1 MQTDNFILEARAV
14 SKRFP
19 GVLALNNTDLH
30 LRPGTVHG
38 LVGKNGAGKTTLI
51 NILSGI
57 LAPTEGAIYYNDE
70 KIHIDPHIAID
81 KGIAVIPQEPRIAP
95 TLTVAEN
102 LFLGILPVS
111 AYGFIGWRRVKDRA
125 REVLDKVGLDID
137 VNARIRDLT
146 VADHQLI
153 STCKAFFIQEAKV
166 VIMDEVT
173 AALSEKE
180 EQMLYKMIDA
190 KKKDGAGIIFISHEL
205 DEVFKICDYV
215 TVLRNG
221 RVVATREVASLSPQE
236 LVDLI
241 VGEKVEAYLKA
252 DETDKTES
260 EVVFSVEGLSYRDIL
275 KDISFKVR
283 RKEIIGIAGLRGSGR
298 TELFKAIFGLLPKD
312 RGRMK
317 INAKEIDLTSSN
329 QALREGIFYL
339 PEDREREGILS
350 MRSVKENIS
359 ICALDEFLRGLGFIN
374 NRLEIERVN
383 AMIQRLQV
391 LTPSLKQQ
399 VNYLSGGNKQKVILG
414 RGLLMNPVLFLLD
427 EPTKGIDVETKMEI
441 RRMIVELS
449 QHASILLISSEFE
462 DLLAICDRILVMRAG
477 RIEQDLPRQEF
488 TETDLHHYVGG
499 TENA

>member
-1 MQTDNFILEARAV
+1 
-14 SKRFP
+14 
-19 GVLALNNTDLH
+19 
-30 LRPGTVHG
+30 
-38 LVGKNGAGKTTLI
+38 
-51 NILSGI
+51 
-57 LAPTEGAIYYNDE
+57 
-70 KIHIDPHIAID
+70 
-81 KGIAVIPQEPRIAP
+81 
-95 TLTVAEN
+95 
-102 LFLGILPVS
+102 
-111 AYGFIGWRRVKDRA
+111 
-125 REVLDKVGLDID
+125 
-137 VNARIRDLT
+137 
-146 VADHQLI
+146 
-153 STCKAFFIQEAKV
+153 
-166 VIMDEVT
+166 
-173 AALSEKE
+173 
-180 EQMLYKMIDA
+180 
-190 KKKDGAGIIFISHEL
+190 
-205 DEVFKICDYV
+205 
-215 TVLRNG
+215 
-221 RVVATREVASLSPQE
+221 
-236 LVDLI
+236 
-241 VGEKVEAYLKA
+241 
-252 DETDKTES
+252 
-260 EVVFSVEGLSYRDIL
+260 
-275 KDISFKVR
+275 
-283 RKEIIGIAGLRGSGR
+283 
-298 TELFKAIFGLLPKD
+298 
-312 RGRMK
+312 MK